1 MEGPVTKRVKL
12 PEPGSQG
19 RMSLEETLW
28 KRRSV
33 REFKGGGLTL
43 AEIGQLLWAAQGMSA
58 IGYRTAPSAG
68 ALYPL
73 EVFLVLGPTGE
84 IPAGVY
90 RYVVEG
96 HELTLALEGDKR
108 PDLAQVALWQSAVLD
123 APAVV
128 VFCGVFAR
136 TTEKYGER
144 GIRYVFIE
152 VGHAAENLA
161 LQAVALGFGSV
172 MVGAFR
178 DEGVKRVLGLA
189 PEEEP
194 LYLVPVGGP

>member
-1 MEGPVTKRVKL
+1 
-12 PEPGSQG
+12 
-19 RMSLEETLW
+19 MSLEETLW

-33 REFKGGGLTL
+33 REFKGRGLTL

-58 IGYRTAPSAG
+58 AGYRTAPSAG

-90 RYVVEG
+90 RYGVEG

-108 PDLAQVALWQSAVLD
+108 PELAQVALWQSAVLD

-128 VFCGVFAR
+128 AFCGVFTR

-144 GIRYVFIE
+144 GIRYVFME

-161 LQAVALGFGSV
+161 LQAVALGFGTV

-178 DEGVKRVLGLA
+178 DSGVKRVLGLA

-194 LYLVPVGGP
+194 LYLVPVGGQ